1 MQTRSASGWPVDR
14 TIQARN
20 AAQRLQRITA
30 KRARRAAAPGR
41 QNALARWLL
50 VWSDHGSRL
59 PSNHTAGQ
67 YAADA

>member
-1 MQTRSASGWPVDR
+1 MQTRPASGWPVDR
-14 TIQARN
+14 RVQARN
-20 AAQRLQRITA
+20 AAQRLQRLAA
-30 KRARRAAAPGR
+30 KRARHAAAPGR

-50 VWSDHGSRL
+50 GWSDRARL